1 MTDVDKLIET
11 AKAIH
16 EELVQRAEA
25 LSQAHTKA
33 RGSDR
38 VGNESIHRLRLE
50 LAETLKAAD
59 DIAAAIR
66 KLEPFE
72 E

>member
-1 MTDVDKLIET
+1 MTDMEKLIQT
-11 AKAIH
+11 ARAIR

-25 LSQAHTKA
+25 LSEAHTKA

-38 VGNESIHRLRLE
+38 IGNESIHRLRRE
-50 LAETLKAAD
+50 LVETLEAAD

-66 KLEPFE
+66 KLEPFDD
-72 E
+72 